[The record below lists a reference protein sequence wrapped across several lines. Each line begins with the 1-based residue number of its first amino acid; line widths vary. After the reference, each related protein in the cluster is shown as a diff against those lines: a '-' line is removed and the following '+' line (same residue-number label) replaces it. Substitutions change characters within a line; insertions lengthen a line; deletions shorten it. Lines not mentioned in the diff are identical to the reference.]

1 MSDDK
6 VTPAEHAIRLG
17 DHLGRVA
24 SVYRFRSFGPLW
36 NDPANSQLRQRRPN
50 PHIMA
55 TGESVHVPELIYQEC
70 DRPTDARH
78 RFRAEL
84 HPLELKLAFF
94 EWDGKAS
101 TNTPADV
108 RIDGK
113 EAKAETSEGKARVT
127 SLEPLSDRCALKL
140 GTEEHVMRI
149 GFLQPIDTVAGVR
162 QRLNNLGL
170 RAGDVDDAEALDYRS
185 AVEEFQCDHHLVVD
199 GKAGPATRSALAR
212 AHGC

>member
-6 VTPAEHAIRLG
+6 LTPTEHAIRLG

-24 SVYRFRSFGPLW
+24 TTYRFRSFGPLW
-36 NDPANSQLRQRRPN
+36 NDAANAQLRLRRPN

-55 TGESVHVPELIYQEC
+55 AGDAVHVPELIYQEV

-94 EWDGKAS
+94 EWNGTAS
-101 TNTPADV
+101 TFVPSEV

-113 EAKAETSEGKARVT
+113 EVVAEPSAGALKVIP
-127 SLEPLSDRCALKL
+127 LEPLADRCALKL
-140 GTEEHVMRI
+140 GPEELVTRI

-170 RAGDVDDAEALDYRS
+170 RAGDADDPTALGFRS
-185 AVEEFQCDHHLVVD
+185 AVEEFQCDHHLPVD
-199 GKAGPATRSALAR
+199 GKVGPATRSALAK